1 MKGNKLNIL
10 ALSTS
15 ICCSLQATTE
25 TCNCPVD
32 LNIPKTFSS
41 LLLHSLASVFDN
53 MIKANVKVSSEVKCN
68 TTSYD
73 EEAAKQFWDSFEA
86 ELERLQ
92 GVMYNDSGVIRM
104 NANGSIE
111 IGNETVA
118 SYIDGKGMVIQEG
131 KKINPIKA
139 FYRIGT
145 THVS

>member
-1 MKGNKLNIL
+1 
-10 ALSTS
+10 
-15 ICCSLQATTE
+15 
-25 TCNCPVD
+25 
-32 LNIPKTFSS
+32 
-41 LLLHSLASVFDN
+41 